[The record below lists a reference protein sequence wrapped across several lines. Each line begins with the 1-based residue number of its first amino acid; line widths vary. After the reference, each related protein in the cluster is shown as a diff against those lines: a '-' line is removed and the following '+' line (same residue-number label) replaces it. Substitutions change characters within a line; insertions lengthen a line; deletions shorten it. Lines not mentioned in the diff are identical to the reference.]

1 MKSADKYVKKIED
14 KKLKDQADKVKS
26 TYEKRHDSFN
36 KMYDSYD
43 KSLKQEKE
51 LYTML
56 QDKGTKLKDISE
68 K

>member
-1 MKSADKYVKKIED
+1 
-14 KKLKDQADKVKS
+14 
-26 TYEKRHDSFN
+26 
-36 KMYDSYD
+36 MYDSYN